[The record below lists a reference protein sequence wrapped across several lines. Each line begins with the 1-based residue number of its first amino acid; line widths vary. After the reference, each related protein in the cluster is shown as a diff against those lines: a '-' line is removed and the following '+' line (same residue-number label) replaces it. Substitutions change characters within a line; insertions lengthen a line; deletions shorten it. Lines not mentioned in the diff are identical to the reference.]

1 MFFLSEKR
9 VKRQKKLV
17 ISLSSTLQI
26 KYSTQHTFFARSYA
40 RSETQVIWETH
51 LVPSLRNKIFGI
63 KENPKIRKEAAIL
76 RALTRR

>member
-1 MFFLSEKR
+1 MFFIGKTG
-9 VKRQKKLV
+9 KKTKKLV

-76 RALTRR
+76 RAFTRR

>member
-1 MFFLSEKR
+1 MFFIGKTD
-9 VKRQKKLV
+9 KKTKKLV

-63 KENPKIRKEAAIL
+63 KENPKIRNEAAIL
-76 RALTRR
+76 RAFTRR